1 MYIYYKINTSYANY
15 YVMIKPYFD
24 GKEHYGTIHML
35 KTGVSFIR
43 KYYKKYLNKNKIT
56 FCLLKDKSNMDC
68 LRNSHQSLPHYYI
81 IKYGQTWY
89 EKNFECFPH
98 SDMIQKYYK
107 DRKDLRASVLSKPI
121 IDFGLKNKKLAYLY
135 GKYNNFKEFFDFIS
149 SNYDCYIYRD
159 WLDRYVN
166 MFIPYLYGMTWCI
179 PFNKNNK
186 IKLTLKK
193 LDEKPKE
200 MFIMN
205 KHEIDIYQQ
214 NFGLGFT

>member
-107 DRKDLRASVLSKPI
+107 DRKDLRASVLSKP
-121 IDFGLKNKKLAYLY
+121 
-135 GKYNNFKEFFDFIS
+135 
-149 SNYDCYIYRD
+149 
-159 WLDRYVN
+159 RYVN